1 MLTTE
6 RFLNLTVTLISVNN
20 CSRLCQV
27 LAGKKASLEGNNG
40 SEGNNDG
47 ITGLVAFNFIA
58 VRVGEQDYQFVGLQS
73 ELADLCWD

>member
-1 MLTTE
+1 MILE
-6 RFLNLTVTLISVNN
+6 ISRNRSQKPLVFN

-47 ITGLVAFNFIA
+47 ITRLVAFNFRA
-58 VRVGEQDYQFVGLQS
+58 VRVGEQDYQFVGL
-73 ELADLCWD
+73 